1 MSIHTL
7 LPLVILGTILASTA
21 CGVTGGID
29 LAGTAW
35 RLVELNGRAPLA
47 IGEDITLRFE
57 TQERVG
63 GNSGCNLY
71 SGAYRI
77 TGATITFRNLAGTQR
92 ACLDPA
98 LNTQESEFYQALDAV
113 ATFELTGSQFLLK
126 DGSGAV
132 RLRFEQ

>member
-1 MSIHTL
+1 MSIHPL
-7 LPLVILGTILASTA
+7 LPLVILGTIFASTA
-21 CGVTGGID
+21 CGIASD
-29 LAGTAW
+29 INLAGTTW
-35 RLVELNGRAPLA
+35 RLVELNGRTPLA
-47 IGEDITLRFE
+47 TGEDITLRFE
-57 TQERVG
+57 TQERAG

-77 TGATITFRNLAGTQR
+77 TGATITFRNLASTKR

-113 ATFELTGSQFLLK
+113 TTFELTGGRFLLK
-126 DGSGAV
+126 DSGGIV